1 MRHYSYGISVTSAP
15 LWLIAARF
23 PDRNNITSVGGA
35 TPSPTGTCLFYF
47 RSEGFATARRS
58 VASNPA
64 GLNCGRSVVEAEY
77 LIPKYLSA

>member
-23 PDRNNITSVGGA
+23 PVRNNITSVGGA

-47 RSEGFATARRS
+47 RLEGFATTRRS
-58 VASNPA
+58 VALNPTDLHCCRSN
-64 GLNCGRSVVEAEY
+64 VEAEY